1 MKIGNINIS
10 NLKLGTVQIK
20 KVFSGLDLVWTSFLS
35 IINDFKS
42 RVLANQGKFEGETC
56 LNDTLEDIG
65 IDLFDQASLVIT
77 PNGYEETK
85 LFSVVPNNDT
95 GDLTVTRATIA
106 TRVNDT
112 NLVEFVPYNIFN
124 RSEEFENSYWIKQGT
139 SVASN
144 SIEAPDGTMTADSIT
159 GTSGRTYSYTGLG
172 GVATNIV
179 SSAFTTRNEVTVSF
193 YLKYKGLNR
202 IRVMYGNT
210 TSINTLNRRY
220 LTVDLENGIIT
231 DNSENITNPFIE
243 SVGEGWY
250 RVGFSSIMDVGTT
263 NNRFAVG
270 LGDTTKTIAD
280 GVDGV
285 YMWGA
290 QLVDGIQAKEYFRV
304 TNGFNVPR
312 IDYIYGDECPTL
324 LTEPQLTN
332 SWTNNN
338 ITSGYTNNTNAIQV
352 ATIPNAFGEG
362 FNGFDYNFSSGTFL
376 AASFS
381 IRQFDTRGFPIQRL
395 CFFVKNPS
403 SDFFGIN
410 YGNATQVI
418 YQFSTLTA
426 RDYYGFTNTGTITKI
441 NENTYA
447 LYLHMDN
454 TTTGQFSQVRVGFV
468 GDITSQVPITGSAIL
483 GLGYQQGV
491 ASGSTLPLT
500 YNPITTGASSV
511 TKNAETLTKVGVENL
526 IGQTEGTLLVKGYQ
540 FDRGIVLR
548 IRNSGSTTLNRIAIF
563 CASNDG
569 KVECA
574 ITKNGT
580 AVNSTVL
587 TSPSVFKKNI
597 AFVYSNLG
605 FKVFINGAIIFTH
618 TYATQTDFTAVLNE
632 LNLGSVSE
640 RATARFEL
648 VALWKTQLT
657 DEQVIQ
663 LTTL

>member
-1 MKIGNINIS
+1 MGLRRVMLFTLGAKIK
-10 NLKLGTVQIK
+10 NLVQA
-20 KVFSGLDLVWTSFLS
+20 
-35 IINDFKS
+35 FKT
-42 RVLANQGKFEGETC
+42 RVLGDGGLFEAESCLETQ
-56 LNDTLEDIG
+56 LNVINNEGLLDS
-65 IDLFDQASLVIT
+65 ASLVIT
-77 PNGYEETK
+77 PNGYEENV
-85 LFSVVPNNDT
+85 LYSVIPNDGT
-95 GDLTVTRATIA
+95 TDLTFTRATTAI
-106 TRVNDT
+106 RVN
-112 NLVEFVPYNIFN
+112 NNHLVEFVPYNIFS
-124 RSEEFENSYWIKQGT
+124 RSEEFENSYWTKQGT
-139 SVASN
+139 SVTSN
-144 SIEAPDGTMTADSIT
+144 SIEAPDGTMTADSII
-159 GTSGRTYSYTGLG
+159 GTSGRTYAYTG

-210 TSINTLNRRY
+210 TSINTSRY
-220 LTVDLENGIIT
+220 ITVDLENGSLI
-231 DNSENITNPFIE
+231 DNSSNITNPFIE
-243 SVGEGWY
+243 PVEGDWY

-270 LGDTTKTIAD
+270 LGDTIKTTGD

-290 QLVDGIQAKEYFRV
+290 QLVDGDQVKEYFRV

-312 IDYIYGDECPTL
+312 LDYISGSECPTL

-338 ITSGYTNNTNAIQV
+338 SASGYANNTNAIQV
-352 ATIPNAFGEG
+352 ATVPSTFGEG
-362 FNGFDYNFSSGTFL
+362 FDGFEYTFSSGTFL
-376 AASFS
+376 ANSFS
-381 IRQFDTRGFPIQRL
+381 LKQFDTRGFPTQRL
-395 CFFVKNPS
+395 CLFIQNPS

-410 YGNATQVI
+410 YTNSTQVI

-426 RDYYGFTNTGTITKI
+426 RDYNLYSNTGTITKI

-447 LYLHMDN
+447 LYVHMDN

-468 GDITSQVPITGSAIL
+468 GTITSQVPITGSAIL
-483 GLGYQQGV
+483 GLGYQQG
-491 ASGSTLPLT
+491 AATGSTLPLT
-500 YNPITTGASSV
+500 YNPIITGASSV
-511 TKNAETLTKVGVENL
+511 TKNAETLTKTGIENL

-540 FDRGIVLR
+540 FDRGLVLR

-563 CASNDG
+563 CSSNDG

-580 AVNSTVL
+580 AVNSSVL

-648 VALWKTQLT
+648 VALWKTQIT
-657 DEQVIQ
+657 DQQAIQ

>member
-1 MKIGNINIS
+1 VLRPECTDVS
-10 NLKLGTVQIK
+10 QFSLEIK
-20 KVFSGLDLVWTSFLS
+20 
-35 IINDFKS
+35 N
-42 RVLANQGKFEGETC
+42 
-56 LNDTLEDIG
+56 
-65 IDLFDQASLVIT
+65 
-77 PNGYEETK
+77 
-85 LFSVVPNNDT
+85 
-95 GDLTVTRATIA
+95 
-106 TRVNDT
+106 
-112 NLVEFVPYNIFN
+112 NIF
-124 RSEEFENSYWIKQGT
+124 
-139 SVASN
+139 
-144 SIEAPDGTMTADSIT
+144 DGT
-159 GTSGRTYSYTGLG
+159 GY
-172 GVATNIV
+172 
-179 SSAFTTRNEVTVSF
+179 
-193 YLKYKGLNR
+193 
-202 IRVMYGNT
+202 
-210 TSINTLNRRY
+210 
-220 LTVDLENGIIT
+220 
-231 DNSENITNPFIE
+231 
-243 SVGEGWY
+243 
-250 RVGFSSIMDVGTT
+250 
-263 NNRFAVG
+263 
-270 LGDTTKTIAD
+270 
-280 GVDGV
+280 
-285 YMWGA
+285 
-290 QLVDGIQAKEYFRV
+290 
-304 TNGFNVPR
+304 
-312 IDYIYGDECPTL
+312 
-324 LTEPQLTN
+324 
-332 SWTNNN
+332 
-338 ITSGYTNNTNAIQV
+338 TSGYINNTSAIQGV
-352 ATIPNAFGEG
+352 TIPDAFGKG
-362 FNGFDYNFSSGTFL
+362 FNGFEYTFTSGTFL
-376 AASFS
+376 SSTFS

-410 YGNATQVI
+410 YSNATQVI

-426 RDYYGFTNTGTITKI
+426 RDYNLSGNTGTITKI

-447 LYLHMDN
+447 LYMHMDN
-454 TTTGQFSQVRVGFV
+454 AATGQFSQVRVGFV
-468 GDITSQVPITGSAIL
+468 GSLTSQVPITGSTIL

-548 IRNSGSTTLNRIAIF
+548 IRNSGSATLNRIAIF
-563 CASNDG
+563 CSSNDG

-580 AVNSTVL
+580 AVNSSVL